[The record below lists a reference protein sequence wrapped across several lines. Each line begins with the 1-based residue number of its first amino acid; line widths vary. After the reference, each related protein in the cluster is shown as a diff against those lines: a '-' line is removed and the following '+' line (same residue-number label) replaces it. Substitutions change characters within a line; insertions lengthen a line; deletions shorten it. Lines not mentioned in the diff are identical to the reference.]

1 MYHILTN
8 IKKIGV
14 INYQTTEHSAWGSSW
29 AAAKTRCSRA
39 QIVIFI
45 QAFIFGLTV
54 LLLLAARNVVAR
66 RRLAG
71 RMIPVCTSALFIL
84 HLVIMVNVN
93 V

>member
-1 MYHILTN
+1 MGLQLGCREDEVQQGTN
-8 IKKIGV
+8 RHL
-14 INYQTTEHSAWGSSW
+14 QP
-29 AAAKTRCSRA
+29 
-39 QIVIFI
+39 
-45 QAFIFGLTV
+45 GLHFWTV
-54 LLLLAARNVVAR
+54 LLLAARNVVAR